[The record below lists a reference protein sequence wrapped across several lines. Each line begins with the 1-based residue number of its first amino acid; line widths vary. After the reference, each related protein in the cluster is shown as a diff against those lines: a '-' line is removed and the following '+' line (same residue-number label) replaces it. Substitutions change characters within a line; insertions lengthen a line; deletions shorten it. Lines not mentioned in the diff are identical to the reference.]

1 MPRPSLLRRH
11 FAVAAASV
19 ALGACLSPHV
29 AAQSRDPASHPAIA
43 EAIALARKTLP
54 QFMERW
60 QANEPQDTGYALKV
74 AIGDQNGIEH
84 LWVSQLQRRDGRIY
98 GLVDTRPMRVRSL
111 AAGQRIEVRADSVID
126 WMYFR
131 RGRIV
136 GNHTGRAM
144 LPYMQ
149 PAEAEKLRLLY
160 E

>member
-1 MPRPSLLRRH
+1 MPRSFPRRRQ
-11 FAVAAASV
+11 FTAALAGV
-19 ALGACLSPHV
+19 ALGAWLSPRA
-29 AAQSRDPASHPAIA
+29 AAQNRDPANHPAIA
-43 EAIALARKTLP
+43 EAVARARKTLP
-54 QFMERW
+54 EFMERW

-98 GLVDTRPMRVRSL
+98 GLIDTKPLRVRSL
-111 AAGQRIEVRADSVID
+111 AAGQRIEVRADSIID